1 LRFFEETDRIQ
12 KKNDCQLLESHDAK
26 KTFLFWPDNLK
37 EEKMR
42 KFRSLLR
49 EEWTKLLVLSPLL
62 LFFRFFLLRNGHL
75 TASLASVSLEIF
87 GKVKLYQTF
96 ESNNYM

>member
-1 LRFFEETDRIQ
+1 LEETDRIQ
-12 KKNDCQLLESHDAK
+12 KNDCQLLESHDEK
-26 KTFLFWPDNLK
+26 KTSFLFWPDNLK

-62 LFFRFFLLRNGHL
+62 LFFRFFLLLRNEDL
-75 TASLASVSLEIF
+75 IASLASVSLASLE
-87 GKVKLYQTF
+87 
-96 ESNNYM
+96 